1 MKKTF
6 TIFILL
12 LLVVLA
18 FNNIF
23 VSMNPYNFH
32 SGNSFMNN
40 YDVYVDFD
48 ERISFIHS
56 KNIYFSQSFS
66 RNTFNSFSKILNIN
80 FEHYQRYYN
89 GMFSLEIISIG
100 KNISLDDYS
109 NLVLD
114 DLNLKPSF
122 EKNDPP
128 EFQKSGSNNSPPSF
142 TSVKPS
148 NNILIE
154 NTIYYFGGKKGQLIN
169 YIENENIQYLKCW
182 IVNNGK
188 VYVFT
193 YKNYINDFDIYLQDL
208 MIIIDSFK
216 IHR

>member
-6 TIFILL
+6 TLFILL

-23 VSMNPYNFH
+23 VSGNPYIFH
-32 SGNSFMNN
+32 SGNNFVNS

-56 KNIYFSQSFS
+56 KNIYLSESFS
-66 RNTFNSFSKILNIN
+66 RNNFNGFSKILNIN
-80 FEHYQRYYN
+80 FDHNQRYYN

-114 DLNLKPSF
+114 DLNLNPSF
-122 EKNDPP
+122 KKNDPP

-142 TSVKPS
+142 TSVKTS

-169 YIENENIQYLKCW
+169 YIENENTQSLKCW
-182 IVNNGK
+182 IVNNSK

-193 YKNYINDFDIYLQDL
+193 YKNRINDFDICLQDVI
-208 MIIIDSFK
+208 IIIDSFK